1 MGSYQQVNVLVE
13 DRKPPYDPVPA
24 VLVRVYS
31 VDGKKFFTES
41 ETDPYG
47 KAGFLLYTQEYSFR
61 FFKFQVSFRQP
72 QLFTVLE
79 GVEGAPLLNEFG
91 IQAEI
96 VAPPVANDPRLCRA
110 SGYFRDITGA
120 PHRNLDIIFIGEF
133 APILLEGSGVLSE
146 RRMVKTDEKGYV
158 QVDLIRCANY
168 SVTIEGMEDR
178 IRSVS
183 VPDAPS
189 VNLPDLLFPVVG
201 SVSFSPSGL
210 YNLRVGETLSLTPTV
225 ATSSGVP
232 LTGTAKGDVKWSLL
246 DDTVASLSVGR
257 DELTVTGL
265 KAGSTELKVE
275 RLDQT
280 IIRILD
286 TPIEGSGQEIVVT

>member
-1 MGSYQQVNVLVE
+1 MPSYQQVNVLVE
-13 DRKPPYDPVPA
+13 DRKPPHNPVQG

-31 VDGKKFFTES
+31 VDGKKFFTQS
-41 ETDPYG
+41 ETGVDG

-79 GVEGAPLLNEFG
+79 GAGGVPLLNEFG

-96 VAPPVANDPRLCRA
+96 VEPPIANDPRLCRA

-146 RRMVKTDEKGYV
+146 RRMVKTDENGYV

-189 VNLPDLLFPVVG
+189 VNLPDLLFPVVA
-201 SVSFSPSGL
+201 SVSFSPLGP

-232 LTGTAKGDVKWSLL
+232 LTGTASSDVGWSMS
-246 DDTVASLSVGR
+246 DDTVVSLSVGQEVL
-257 DELTVTGL
+257 ELTVL
-265 KAGSTELKVE
+265 KAGTSQLLAT